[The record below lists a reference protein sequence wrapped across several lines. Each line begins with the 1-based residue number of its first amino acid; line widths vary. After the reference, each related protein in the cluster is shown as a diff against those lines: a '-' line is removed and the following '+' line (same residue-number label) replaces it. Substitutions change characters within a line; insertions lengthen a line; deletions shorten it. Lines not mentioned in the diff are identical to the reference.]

1 MSDFEYN
8 NPSQSL
14 CDSSPEVGAEKAER
28 VLVVTTKRLLRHYQD
43 KCGKTRVKNKKTR
56 VKSEKTREKNEKTR
70 EKTRVKNC
78 GENQETVEKNCGEN

>member
-1 MSDFEYN
+1 MTDFEYN

-43 KCGKTRVKNKKTR
+43 KCEKTRVETQKTR
-56 VKSEKTREKNEKTR
+56 VESETTR

>member
-1 MSDFEYN
+1 MTDFEYN

-43 KCGKTRVKNKKTR
+43 KCEKTRVENQKTR
-56 VKSEKTREKNEKTR
+56 VESEKTR

>member
-1 MSDFEYN
+1 MTDFEYN

-43 KCGKTRVKNKKTR
+43 KCGKTRVKN
-56 VKSEKTREKNEKTR
+56 
-70 EKTRVKNC
+70 C

>member
-1 MSDFEYN
+1 MTDFEYN

-43 KCGKTRVKNKKTR
+43 KCEKTRVENQKTR
-56 VKSEKTREKNEKTR
+56 VENEKTR

>member
-1 MSDFEYN
+1 MTDFEYN

-43 KCGKTRVKNKKTR
+43 KCEKTRVENQKTR
-56 VKSEKTREKNEKTR
+56 V
-70 EKTRVKNC
+70 KTRVKNC

>member
-1 MSDFEYN
+1 MSDFEYK

-43 KCGKTRVKNKKTR
+43 KCEKTRVENQ
-56 VKSEKTREKNEKTR
+56 KTR

>member
-1 MSDFEYN
+1 MTDFEYN

-43 KCGKTRVKNKKTR
+43 KCEKTRVKNQKTR
-56 VKSEKTREKNEKTR
+56 VENEKTR

>member
-1 MSDFEYN
+1 MTDFEYN

-43 KCGKTRVKNKKTR
+43 
-56 VKSEKTREKNEKTR
+56 
-70 EKTRVKNC
+70 
-78 GENQETVEKNCGEN
+78 

>member
-14 CDSSPEVGAEKAER
+14 CDSSPEVGAEKAVR

-43 KCGKTRVKNKKTR
+43 KCEKTRV
-56 VKSEKTREKNEKTR
+56 ENEKTR